1 MPPPPPPPL
10 AQGMARPTAAAAAAG
25 EDHATKD
32 EARPAARC
40 EICGSGEN
48 QHVMFSCIQCNGCQ
62 HRYCL
67 LMVEFEMRYDWCC
80 SECKKK
86 ADGDPKPIQGEKTE
100 FQRPEKS
107 HRNVAHQIGVKT
119 PQIYEN
125 SKLKFIPCEEA
136 ALLSRERPAVHYTRR
151 FVMRR
156 SQSCS
161 MKCVSPSRSDGQAFS
176 LKRCAVASQNPIKA
190 DDTKKRQKVQSGAA
204 IPMIPHNT
212 KGEVTKIDQ
221 QLQDQPKEEKVAN
234 ADRGK
239 CNSWVDDQPTGKSAL
254 NASVLTD
261 ADSGCGSGT
270 KSLHNNIDMP
280 VIISSSAEYA
290 RRPPPEAHCWTGCFL
305 LSDGESS
312 NLGEFKAYFPSVV
325 SSRVCN
331 IAKKMPNNI
340 QLKISPRMNYWPKT
354 FDEFCPVY
362 DDIALIF
369 FSAELDCYNKKH
381 PRRLEAYNSFV
392 MKAYIDDIMLL
403 IYSSEVLPPDSQW
416 IDGESYLWGVFVKP
430 KAKSNHAHLGSGA
443 GSQFEG
449 RLRTLHHMPQC
460 SHYGTEASDW
470 FNPLE
475 LLAEGSSNGPA
486 LRCIA
491 AKVGRCS
498 VGLESLGIN
507 HLEGQQACQWDRYK
521 TPWLYRTRRLRCPM
535 CRVINPRPRVKLERG
550 SVVGIVQS
558 ARTQRRIARFNA
570 SVIFATKLLIQREPT
585 YGWMVRGTMVSPAH
599 QGLFPAQSFRGARRG
614 RAWMV
619 SSFAA
624 TRTAASAA
632 SAAAAMSA
640 ARRASA
646 AATCELRWDFP
657 EEESMMQYIG
667 DKYFPQLRTKVI
679 NPVGE
684 PRNT

>member
-1 MPPPPPPPL
+1 MPPPPPPL
-10 AQGMARPTAAAAAAG
+10 AQEMPRPAAAAAR
-25 EDHATKD
+25 EDHATMD
-32 EARPAARC
+32 VARPAARC

-67 LMVEFEMRYDWCC
+67 LVVEFEMRYDWCC

-86 ADGDPKPIQGEKTE
+86 ANGDPKPIQGEKTE
-100 FQRPEKS
+100 FQRPEKG

-125 SKLKFIPCEEA
+125 SKVKFIRCEEE

-151 FVMRR
+151 FVARR
-156 SQSCS
+156 SQVKPASPPNLKCSSPSRQVHPASPPRMKCISPSRQVHPASPTMKCISPSRQVHPASPTMKCISPSRQVHPASPSSMKPSSSMKGILPSSQGRPPSPQSMKQSCS
-161 MKCVSPSRSDGQAFS
+161 MKCVSPSRSDGQAVS

-190 DDTKKRQKVQSGAA
+190 DDTKKRQKVQSDIIFEKTGAT
-204 IPMIPHNT
+204 IPTIPHNT
-212 KGEVTKIDQ
+212 KGEVTRIDQ

-234 ADRGK
+234 ADGGK
-239 CNSWVDDQPTGKSAL
+239 CNSWIDDQPTGKSAL

-290 RRPPPEAHCWTGCFL
+290 RRPPPEGHCWKGCFL

-325 SSRVCN
+325 SPRVCD

-369 FSAELDCYNKKH
+369 FPAELDCYNKKH
-381 PRRLEAYNSFV
+381 PRRLEAYNNFV

-416 IDGESYLWGVFVKP
+416 IDGENYLWGVFVKP
-430 KAKSNHAHLGSGA
+430 KAKSNHAHLGS
-443 GSQFEG
+443 
-449 RLRTLHHMPQC
+449 
-460 SHYGTEASDW
+460 
-470 FNPLE
+470 
-475 LLAEGSSNGPA
+475 
-486 LRCIA
+486 
-491 AKVGRCS
+491 V
-498 VGLESLGIN
+498 
-507 HLEGQQACQWDRYK
+507 
-521 TPWLYRTRRLRCPM
+521 
-535 CRVINPRPRVKLERG
+535 
-550 SVVGIVQS
+550 
-558 ARTQRRIARFNA
+558 
-570 SVIFATKLLIQREPT
+570 AT
-585 YGWMVRGTMVSPAH
+585 
-599 QGLFPAQSFRGARRG
+599 
-614 RAWMV
+614 
-619 SSFAA
+619 
-624 TRTAASAA
+624 
-632 SAAAAMSA
+632 
-640 ARRASA
+640 
-646 AATCELRWDFP
+646 
-657 EEESMMQYIG
+657 
-667 DKYFPQLRTKVI
+667 
-679 NPVGE
+679 
-684 PRNT
+684 

>member
-1 MPPPPPPPL
+1 
-10 AQGMARPTAAAAAAG
+10 G
-25 EDHATKD
+25 EDHATMD

-156 SQSCS
+156 SQVKPASPPNLKCSSPSRQVHPASPPRMKCISPSRQVHPASPSTMKCISPSRQVHPASPLNLKCSSPSRQVHPASPPRMKCISPSRQVQPASPPTMKCISPSRQIHPASPPKMKPSSSMKSILPSRQGRPPSPRSMKQSCS

-443 GSQFEG
+443 
-449 RLRTLHHMPQC
+449 T
-460 SHYGTEASDW
+460 
-470 FNPLE
+470 
-475 LLAEGSSNGPA
+475 
-486 LRCIA
+486 
-491 AKVGRCS
+491 
-498 VGLESLGIN
+498 
-507 HLEGQQACQWDRYK
+507 
-521 TPWLYRTRRLRCPM
+521 
-535 CRVINPRPRVKLERG
+535 
-550 SVVGIVQS
+550 
-558 ARTQRRIARFNA
+558 
-570 SVIFATKLLIQREPT
+570 
-585 YGWMVRGTMVSPAH
+585 
-599 QGLFPAQSFRGARRG
+599 
-614 RAWMV
+614 
-619 SSFAA
+619 
-624 TRTAASAA
+624 
-632 SAAAAMSA
+632 
-640 ARRASA
+640 
-646 AATCELRWDFP
+646 
-657 EEESMMQYIG
+657 
-667 DKYFPQLRTKVI
+667 
-679 NPVGE
+679 
-684 PRNT
+684 

>member
-1 MPPPPPPPL
+1 MPPPPPPPPL
-10 AQGMARPTAAAAAAG
+10 AQSMPRPTAAAAG
-25 EDHATKD
+25 EDHAAMD

-67 LMVEFEMRYDWCC
+67 LVVEFEMRYDWCC

-86 ADGDPKPIQGEKTE
+86 ANGDPKPIQGEKTE

-125 SKLKFIPCEEA
+125 SKVKFIPCEEA
-136 ALLSRERPAVHYTRR
+136 SLLSREKPAVHYTRR
-151 FVMRR
+151 FVARR
-156 SQSCS
+156 SQANPASLPNLKCSSPSRQVHPASPRMKCSSPSRQVHPASPQTMKFISPSRQVHPASPPNMKPSSSMKSILPSRQGRPPSPQSMKQSCS

-190 DDTKKRQKVQSGAA
+190 DDTKKRQKVQSGAT

-221 QLQDQPKEEKVAN
+221 ELQDQPKEEKVAN

-254 NASVLTD
+254 NASD

-290 RRPPPEAHCWTGCFL
+290 RRPPPEARCWKGCFL
-305 LSDGESS
+305 LSDGECS
-312 NLGEFKAYFPSVV
+312 NLGEFKAYYPSVV
-325 SSRVCN
+325 SSRVYN

-369 FSAELDCYNKKH
+369 FSAELDCHNKKH
-381 PRRLEAYNSFV
+381 PRRLDAYNSFV

-416 IDGESYLWGVFVKP
+416 IDGETYLWGVFVKP
-430 KAKSNHAHLGSGA
+430 KAKSNHAHLGS
-443 GSQFEG
+443 
-449 RLRTLHHMPQC
+449 
-460 SHYGTEASDW
+460 
-470 FNPLE
+470 
-475 LLAEGSSNGPA
+475 
-486 LRCIA
+486 
-491 AKVGRCS
+491 V
-498 VGLESLGIN
+498 
-507 HLEGQQACQWDRYK
+507 
-521 TPWLYRTRRLRCPM
+521 
-535 CRVINPRPRVKLERG
+535 
-550 SVVGIVQS
+550 
-558 ARTQRRIARFNA
+558 
-570 SVIFATKLLIQREPT
+570 AT
-585 YGWMVRGTMVSPAH
+585 
-599 QGLFPAQSFRGARRG
+599 
-614 RAWMV
+614 
-619 SSFAA
+619 
-624 TRTAASAA
+624 
-632 SAAAAMSA
+632 
-640 ARRASA
+640 
-646 AATCELRWDFP
+646 
-657 EEESMMQYIG
+657 
-667 DKYFPQLRTKVI
+667 
-679 NPVGE
+679 
-684 PRNT
+684 